1 MSRYLRLLSA
11 VLLLS
16 QSLLLCSD
24 LIKQKPYI
32 KWTRKEVSQVL
43 NESPWVGLSP
53 GGFRI
58 SEHRNLTIQNPT
70 TDDVEVRRRP
80 FYYRVRLLTAK
91 PIREAWLRKLE
102 IEGIIEPTVAATK
115 LSSSSKEKK
124 AALERYLASHPDD
137 GALTG
142 DSKNII
148 IGITIRIDIAWA
160 TEESSASELS
170 NISAASQLTAETILS
185 TDAGKQVHLLKYL
198 PPGQDRF
205 GARYYFPRYLANGAP
220 LLGTNDKELQ
230 FETRID
236 SHPVKV
242 KFDLK
247 KMRYEGQLE
256 I

>member
-1 MSRYLRLLSA
+1 
-11 VLLLS
+11 V
-16 QSLLLCSD
+16 
-24 LIKQKPYI
+24 
-32 KWTRKEVSQVL
+32 
-43 NESPWVGLSP
+43 
-53 GGFRI
+53 F
-58 SEHRNLTIQNPT
+58 H
-70 TDDVEVRRRP
+70 RP

-91 PIREAWLRKLE
+91 PVREAWLRKLE

-142 DSKNII
+142 DIKNII

-170 NISAASQLTAETILS
+170 NVSAASQLTAETILS
-185 TDAGKQVHLLKYL
+185 TDTGKQVHLLKYV

-205 GARYYFPRYLANGAP
+205 GARYYFPRYLASGAP
-220 LLGTNDKELQ
+220 LLGTNDKQLQ

-236 SHPVKV
+236 NHPVKV
-242 KFDLK
+242 KFDLT
-247 KMRYEGQLE
+247 KMRYKGQLE
-256 I
+256 S

>member
-1 MSRYLRLLSA
+1 
-11 VLLLS
+11 
-16 QSLLLCSD
+16 LLCAD
-24 LIKQKPYI
+24 LIEQKPYT
-32 KWTRKEVSQVL
+32 KWTKKEVSQIL
-43 NESPWVGLSP
+43 NASPWVGLSP
-53 GGFRI
+53 GGFRVSEYRWPPRI
-58 SEHRNLTIQNPT
+58 SDPATRDN
-70 TDDVEVRRRP
+70 VEVFHRP

-91 PIREAWLRKLE
+91 PVREAWLRKLE

-142 DSKNII
+142 DIKNII

-170 NISAASQLTAETILS
+170 NVSAASQLTAETILS
-185 TDAGKQVHLLKYL
+185 TDTGKQVHLLKYV

-205 GARYYFPRYLANGAP
+205 GARYYFPRYLASGAP
-220 LLGTNDKELQ
+220 LLGTNDKQLQ

-236 SHPVKV
+236 NHPVKV
-242 KFDLK
+242 KFDLT
-247 KMRYEGQLE
+247 KMRYKGQLE
-256 I
+256 S